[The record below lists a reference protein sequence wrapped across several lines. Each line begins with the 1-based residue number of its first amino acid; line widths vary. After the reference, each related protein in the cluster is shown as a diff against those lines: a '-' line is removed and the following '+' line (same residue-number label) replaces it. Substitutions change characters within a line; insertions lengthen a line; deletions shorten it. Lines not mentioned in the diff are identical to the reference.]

1 MKFSIFRILTVFVLV
16 LFALPLIS
24 RAQAVDPIISVQST
38 GQTCI
43 QSSNGICTDY
53 TAVNGQTN
61 PLVIGTGGLSSGL
74 YVITNNTGSAINSIS
89 FTWSGMMAQNQFMS
103 CQFGGGEPNTAA
115 CTVTSSGGGSG
126 SGTTKYSLCP
136 GQPNCEP
143 IPPATGSTL
152 IGATGTFTWSGFT
165 SVAAGSNFDISFS
178 SWANGDTQTPTVT
191 PEPAS
196 MLLFGTGLLA
206 VGGVLRRRLT
216 GISA

>member
-1 MKFSIFRILTVFVLV
+1 MTFSIFRIIMVFVLV

-24 RAQAVDPIISVQST
+24 QAQAQVDPIITVQNTVQMCS
-38 GQTCI
+38 G
-43 QSSNGICTDY
+43 SSDLICTNY
-53 TAVNGQTN
+53 SAVNGQTN
-61 PLVIGTGGLSSGL
+61 PLVIGTGGLSTGL
-74 YVITNNTGSAINSIS
+74 YVITNNTGGAINSIS

-103 CQFGGGEPNTAA
+103 CQFGGTEPGT

-136 GQPNCEP
+136 GQLNCES
-143 IPPATGSTL
+143 IPPANGNTL

-178 SWANGDTQTPTVT
+178 AWTNGDTQTPTVT
-191 PEPAS
+191 PEPTS

-216 GISA
+216 GIPA